1 MKINQILAIGFMT
14 LAFACGKSKKEV
26 EKEQAK
32 IELEQKRLAE
42 QQELERIH
50 LEKIEVG
57 KSKLRID
64 LTNELE
70 RLKELLDQENKKME
84 EIGRFQLGRSSTTKE
99 KQLNDQSTKIRKLN
113 DYISNLENE
122 ISLINL
128 RETFDFQNTP
138 EGVINYL
145 FESAKNHDFSKLR
158 YLCDPYGEN
167 DGDVRG
173 ICLVEMQPKEMQNKF
188 AESFKNGRIMGEA
201 KIENETAKIEIAF
214 GPGSDKL
221 ETVGLVKRL
230 DNWYLS
236 GL

>member
-50 LEKIEVG
+50 MEKIEVG

-84 EIGRFQLGRSSTTKE
+84 EIGRFQLGRSSMDKPG
-99 KQLNDQSTKIRKLN
+99 KLTHLRR
-113 DYISNLENE
+113 IKLTIANE
-122 ISLINL
+122 LPRFDLSL
-128 RETFDFQNTP
+128 
-138 EGVINYL
+138 G
-145 FESAKNHDFSKLR
+145 
-158 YLCDPYGEN
+158 
-167 DGDVRG
+167 
-173 ICLVEMQPKEMQNKF
+173 
-188 AESFKNGRIMGEA
+188 
-201 KIENETAKIEIAF
+201 
-214 GPGSDKL
+214 
-221 ETVGLVKRL
+221 
-230 DNWYLS
+230 
-236 GL
+236 